1 MVNNTLQ
8 SQEEVDKVKDVMSQ
22 IESYSAV
29 ASTGD
34 MERVSARIAPC
45 GGHQPHPLVANELI

>member
-34 MERVSARIAPC
+34 MERVSAHIASC
-45 GGHQPHPLVANELI
+45 GGTSHTH